1 MLTKFKGATIAALSV
16 AIFAAPA
23 HAGMSAATPATTLA
37 APTKISVS
45 TNQDAQFDR
54 QRDRERRYARDQRVN
69 NNTRIWRGN
78 DGRYRCKKDNGTTG
92 LLIGG
97 AVGGLAGHEIAGNGD
112 KLLGTVLGAAGGAL
126 LGREIDRDK
135 YRCR

>member
-1 MLTKFKGATIAALSV
+1 MNTLTKSLMGVFVAASV
-16 AIFAAPA
+16 VGTAPA
-23 HAGMSAATPATTLA
+23 YAGISAA
-37 APTKISVS
+37 APTQGYSKSDDS
-45 TNQDAQFDR
+45 ANFYRKKKD
-54 QRDRERRYARDQRVN
+54 RRYYASRDQRIN

-78 DGRYRCKKDNGTTG
+78 DGRYHCKKDNGTTG

>member
-1 MLTKFKGATIAALSV
+1 MQHLIKTAAIATLSIGLLASAPVQAGV
-16 AIFAAPA
+16 AP
-23 HAGMSAATPATTLA
+23 TLA
-37 APTKISVS
+37 GQSAISADHEAS
-45 TNQDAQFDR
+45 FH
-54 QRDRERRYARDQRVN
+54 RDRKRDRDRNRHYSRDQRVN

-78 DGRYRCKKDNGTTG
+78 DGRYHCKKDNGTTG

-97 AVGGLAGHEIAGNGD
+97 AVGGLAGNTIAGNGD
-112 KLLGTVLGAAGGAL
+112 KLLGTVIGAGAGAL